1 MKLDRVF
8 ELYNEAKDVNNV
20 DLNIFRS
27 KVRELNDIEL
37 EILREMLDERLEQ
50 LYNDEEA
57 AI

>member
-37 EILREMLDERLEQ
+37 EILIEQ